1 MQARTVV
8 VIGRGVAGIS
18 ACLAFSKSPGKL
30 WRVVCY
36 DDGNELAPSRDRY
49 KIARYDYADIETM
62 KLALEACALLQT
74 ERYRGFC
81 RKKLRLVVYRKND
94 GTYDQIAQNRKKLNL
109 GERRVLSNKEV
120 WSEFGI
126 KFEEEDT
133 INVLEEDS
141 LLFDLSGL
149 AESLRKE
156 CEQNGVQFFDEHVA
170 RLIYND
176 SRFSGVVLGD
186 EREIIFEGAQV
197 WVAAGPWF
205 ESLLRD
211 SEMVM
216 PEPERMPTCVQILA
230 FGIEVD
236 APRSYPI
243 VSILGKGECHVI
255 LLLFLL
261 TCT

>member
-1 MQARTVV
+1 MQAQTVV
-8 VIGRGVAGIS
+8 VIGCGVAGIS
-18 ACLAFSKSPGKL
+18 ACLAFSKSPSKL

-36 DDGNELAPSRDRY
+36 DDGNKLAPSRDRY

-74 ERYRGFC
+74 ERYRRFC
-81 RKKLRLVVYRKND
+81 RKKPRLVVYSND

-126 KFEEEDT
+126 KLEEDT

-149 AESLRKE
+149 VESMRKE

-170 RLIYND
+170 RLVYND
-176 SRFSGVVLGD
+176 SKFSGVVLRD
-186 EREIIFEGAQV
+186 EREIIFEEAQV

-216 PEPERMPTCVQILA
+216 PEPERMPTCVQTLA

-243 VSILGKGECHVI
+243 VSILGKGEYYVI
-255 LLLFLL
+255 LLLLSL

>member
-1 MQARTVV
+1 
-8 VIGRGVAGIS
+8 
-18 ACLAFSKSPGKL
+18 
-30 WRVVCY
+30 
-36 DDGNELAPSRDRY
+36 
-49 KIARYDYADIETM
+49 
-62 KLALEACALLQT
+62 
-74 ERYRGFC
+74 
-81 RKKLRLVVYRKND
+81 
-94 GTYDQIAQNRKKLNL
+94 
-109 GERRVLSNKEV
+109 VLSNKEV

-126 KFEEEDT
+126 KLEEEDT
-133 INVLEEDS
+133 INILEDDS

-156 CEQNGVQFFDEHVA
+156 CEENGVQFFDEHIA
-170 RLIYND
+170 RLIYKD
-176 SRFSGVVLGD
+176 SKFSGVVLGD
-186 EREIIFEGAQV
+186 EREIMFEGAQV

-236 APRSYPI
+236 SPRSYPI
-243 VSILGKGECHVI
+243 VSVLGKGEYHVI

-261 TCT
+261 TCA

>member
-18 ACLAFSKSPGKL
+18 ACLAFSKSPDQL
-30 WRVVCY
+30 WRVTCY

-81 RKKLRLVVYRKND
+81 RQKLRLVVYRKND
-94 GTYDQIAQNRKKLNL
+94 GTYNRIAQNRKKLNL

-126 KFEEEDT
+126 RLEEDT

-149 AESLRKE
+149 IESMRKE
-156 CEQNGVQFFDEHVA
+156 CEQNRVQFVDEHVA
-170 RLIYND
+170 RLIYKD
-176 SRFSGVVLGD
+176 SKFSGVVLRDG
-186 EREIIFEGAQV
+186 REIMFEGAQV
-197 WVAAGPWF
+197 WVAAGPWS

-211 SEMVM
+211 SGMTM
-216 PEPERMPTCVQILA
+216 PEPERMPKCVQILA
-230 FGIEVD
+230 FSIEVD

-243 VSILGKGECHVI
+243 VSILGKGDYHVI
-255 LLLFLL
+255 LLLLSL